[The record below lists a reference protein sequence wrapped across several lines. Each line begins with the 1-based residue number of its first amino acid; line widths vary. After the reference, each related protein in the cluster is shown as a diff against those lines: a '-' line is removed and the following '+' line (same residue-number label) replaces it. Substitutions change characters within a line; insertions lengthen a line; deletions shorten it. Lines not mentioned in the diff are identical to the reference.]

1 MRAKL
6 YELNLRR
13 KQTQLKV
20 GEQLSAMGKTW
31 VELVSKN
38 ANLEIEVEKI
48 NKNCQKQAKRLRLD
62 DNQKN

>member
-6 YELNLRR
+6 YELNSRR

-20 GEQLSAMGKTW
+20 GEQLSEMGKTW

-38 ANLEIEVEKI
+38 ANLEIELVKMNNECK
-48 NKNCQKQAKRLRLD
+48 KQAKRLRLD
-62 DNQKN
+62 TQKT